1 MDTGTT
7 HHGDYCSVCQCL
19 IKENT
24 LFTDL
29 SEGQLGAFKDVIVF
43 STFSKRDVIFL
54 EGDRVEGLYVVRL
67 GRVKLL
73 RASASGKEQIIKILN
88 PGDIL
93 GFEIFHGAEFFTN
106 TAIAMED
113 CELCYISKADF
124 FRIIDSDRG
133 IARKLILS
141 LGRELNEAYE
151 RIGNLGLLNAREKL
165 AHLLATLAG
174 EYGVRTTDGIR
185 LNLTLSRLEIAELL
199 GITQETSIRL
209 LKGFKEE
216 GIISIKR
223 KEIVITA
230 PERLME
236 IAGMEAPEQGA
247 EGA

>member
-1 MDTGTT
+1 MDTESQ
-7 HHGDYCSVCQCL
+7 HENYCALCQCS

-29 SEGQLGAFKDVIVF
+29 SEGQLDSFKDVIVF

-54 EGDRVEGLYVVRL
+54 EGDLVAGLYVVRS
-67 GRVKLL
+67 GRVKLV
-73 RASASGKEQIIKILN
+73 RGSVKGKEQIIKILG

-93 GFEIFHGAEFFTN
+93 GFEIFYGADNFTN

-113 CELCYISKADF
+113 CELCYIKKADF
-124 FRIIDSDRG
+124 FSIIDRDSDV
-133 IARKLILS
+133 ARKLILS
-141 LGRELNEAYE
+141 LGRELNEAYG
-151 RIGNLGLLNAREKL
+151 RIGNLGLLNAREKM
-165 AHLLATLAG
+165 AHLLSTLAG
-174 EYGVRTTDGIR
+174 EYGSLLEGGRIR

-223 KEIVITA
+223 KEIIIISLK
-230 PERLME
+230 RLME
-236 IAGMEAPEQGA
+236 IAGIEALR
-247 EGA
+247 

>member
-1 MDTGTT
+1 MDSPT
-7 HHGDYCSVCQCL
+7 HHDNYCSLCQCR

-29 SEGQLGAFKDVIVF
+29 SEGQLDAFKDVII
-43 STFSKRDVIFL
+43 SSAFSKRDIIFL
-54 EGDRVEGLYVVRL
+54 EGDVVKGLYVVRI

-73 RASASGKEQIIKILN
+73 RVSASGKEQIIKILN

-93 GFEIFHGAEFFTN
+93 GFEIFYGADNFTN
-106 TAIAMED
+106 TAVAMEE
-113 CELCYISKADF
+113 CELCYISRGDF
-124 FRIIDSDRG
+124 FRIIDSDSG
-133 IARKLILS
+133 VARKLILS
-141 LGRELNEAYE
+141 LGRELNEAYG

-165 AHLLATLAG
+165 AHLLASLGG
-174 EYGVRTTDGIR
+174 EYGKELDDGRIR

-223 KEIVITA
+223 KEIIINSLKS
-230 PERLME
+230 LME
-236 IAGMEAPEQGA
+236 IAGIETTEQGA
-247 EGA
+247 L

>member
-1 MDTGTT
+1 MDSLT
-7 HHGDYCSVCQCL
+7 HNNNYCSLCQCR

-29 SEGQLGAFKDVIVF
+29 SEGQLDAFKDVIV
-43 STFSKRDVIFL
+43 SSSYARRDVIFM
-54 EGDRVEGLYVVRL
+54 EGDIVEGLYVVRI

-73 RASASGKEQIIKILN
+73 RGSLKGKEQIIKILN

-93 GFEIFHGAEFFTN
+93 GFEIFYGAETYTN
-106 TAIAMED
+106 TAMVMED
-113 CELCYISKADF
+113 CELCYISRGDF
-124 FRIIDSDRG
+124 FRIIDKDSG

-141 LGRELNEAYE
+141 LGRELNEAYG

-174 EYGVRTTDGIR
+174 EYGVSTGDGAVR

-223 KEIVITA
+223 KEIIILSL
-230 PERLME
+230 ESLMK
-236 IAGMEAPEQGA
+236 IAGIEAPEQRS
-247 EGA
+247 

>member
-7 HHGDYCSVCQCL
+7 HHGDYCSLCQCL

-43 STFSKRDVIFL
+43 STFGKRDVIFL

-93 GFEIFHGAEFFTN
+93 GFEIFYGAEFFTN

-113 CELCYISKADF
+113 CELCYISKDDF
-124 FRIIDSDRG
+124 FDILEKEPY
-133 IARKLILS
+133 IAKKLIIS
-141 LGRELNEAYE
+141 MGRELKEAYE
-151 RIGNLGLLNAREKL
+151 RIGHLGLLNAREKL
-165 AHLLATLAG
+165 AQLLYTLALD
-174 EYGVRTTDGIR
+174 YGVRENGGIR
-185 LNLTLSRLEIAELL
+185 LNLQLSRLEIAELL

>member
-1 MDTGTT
+1 MDSIT
-7 HHGDYCSVCQCL
+7 HHENYCSLCQCR

-29 SEGQLGAFKDVIVF
+29 SEGQLDAFKDVIVSSNF
-43 STFSKRDVIFL
+43 NRRDVIFL
-54 EGDRVEGLYVVRL
+54 EGDIVKGLYVVRI

-73 RASASGKEQIIKILN
+73 RGSVKGKEQIIKILN

-93 GFEIFHGAEFFTN
+93 GFEIFYGADNFTN

-113 CELCYISKADF
+113 CELCYISKGDF
-124 FRIIDSDRG
+124 FRIIDRDSD

-141 LGRELNEAYE
+141 LGRELNEAYG

-174 EYGVRTTDGIR
+174 EYGVRSPDGTIR

-223 KEIVITA
+223 KEIIITSLKS
-230 PERLME
+230 LME
-236 IAGMEAPEQGA
+236 IAGLDAMEQVG
-247 EGA
+247 

>member
-1 MDTGTT
+1 MDS
-7 HHGDYCSVCQCL
+7 HSQSENYCALCQCL

-29 SEGQLGAFKDVIVF
+29 SEGQLSAFKDVII
-43 STFSKRDVIFL
+43 SYTYSKRDVIFL
-54 EGDRVEGLYVVRL
+54 EGDAVEGLYVVRT

-73 RASASGKEQIIKILN
+73 RGSLKGKEQIIKILN

-93 GFEIFHGAEFFTN
+93 GFEIFYGGDTYTN
-106 TAIAMED
+106 TAIVMED
-113 CELCYISKADF
+113 CDLCYIKKDDF
-124 FRIIDSDRG
+124 FTIIDRDSNL
-133 IARKLILS
+133 ARKLILS
-141 LGRELNEAYE
+141 LGRELNEAYG
-151 RIGNLGLLNAREKL
+151 RIGNLGLLNAREKM

-174 EYGVRTTDGIR
+174 EYGVDAGDGRIR

-223 KEIVITA
+223 KEIIIIS
-230 PERLME
+230 PKRLMT
-236 IAGMEAPEQGA
+236 IAGIEAM
-247 EGA
+247 